1 MHFKSSPF
9 PTSDAYSVPFLVF
22 NRFPKDIGLEILA
35 HCSPFDL
42 AQLGMASKTL
52 RGLIWT
58 HGSLWIAAQGNVS
71 GEKTTLPPL
80 PVVTASGNYS
90 QSAYALFIFGGG
102 SGVPNGRTFS
112 LVTGSFVSE
121 RVRELARRSSDREI
135 QRDIS
140 FFFDITKKYDN
151 FSWGKWLPRVTCTM
165 PSGEKVHSYSTRDR
179 KHATREREQ
188 AIAVERGNRRTDPLG
203 FPCRNVAQLEQECI
217 KREQSRPALQ
227 QNALDLEAWKKEY
240 VQAKAVVS
248 RKNFEF
254 IKKYST
260 LENRKFQGIM
270 RCPTTARIFTAFNRD
285 LDLVTHSVW
294 IDNRAIILA
303 ELKAMLNGVLPEGT
317 TGQKNDKLRCSYCPR
332 LIAVKG
338 MADHIVDK
346 HKDQNPDKIPSIP
359 SRDEKHCPR
368 CPDSK
373 RLFTRRGLRDHN
385 LSKHSTPSS

>member
-1 MHFKSSPF
+1 MHFKSRPF

-42 AQLGMASKTL
+42 AQLGMASRTL
-52 RGLIWT
+52 RGLIST
-58 HGSLWIAAQGNVS
+58 HASLWIAAQGNVS
-71 GEKTTLPPL
+71 GQKTTLPLL
-80 PVVTASGNYS
+80 PVVAASGNYS

-102 SGVPNGRTFS
+102 LCTAMVFQMDGPSALP
-112 LVTGSFVSE
+112 LALSFQSVFAN
-121 RVRELARRSSDREI
+121 L
-135 QRDIS
+135 Q
-140 FFFDITKKYDN
+140 N
-151 FSWGKWLPRVTCTM
+151 P
-165 PSGEKVHSYSTRDR
+165 
-179 KHATREREQ
+179 
-188 AIAVERGNRRTDPLG
+188 
-203 FPCRNVAQLEQECI
+203 AQL
-217 KREQSRPALQ
+217 
-227 QNALDLEAWKKEY
+227 NALDLETWKKEY
-240 VQAKAVVS
+240 VQAKAGVS
-248 RKNFEF
+248 RNNFEF

-270 RCPTTARIFTAFNRD
+270 RCPTTARLFTAFNRD
-285 LDLVTHSVW
+285 LDLVTHAVW

-346 HKDQNPDKIPSIP
+346 HKDRNPDKIPSIP
-359 SRDEKHCPR
+359 SRDEKHCPH

-385 LSKHSTPSS
+385 LSKYKFLNFGFCIR